1 MTLREDQFIERGNG
15 LEVNGEAWLVEIIF
29 FFFLS
34 YNSGN
39 IFIFFYEK

>member
-29 FFFLS
+29 FFFFVLQFRE
-34 YNSGN
+34 YIY
-39 IFIFFYEK
+39 IFL